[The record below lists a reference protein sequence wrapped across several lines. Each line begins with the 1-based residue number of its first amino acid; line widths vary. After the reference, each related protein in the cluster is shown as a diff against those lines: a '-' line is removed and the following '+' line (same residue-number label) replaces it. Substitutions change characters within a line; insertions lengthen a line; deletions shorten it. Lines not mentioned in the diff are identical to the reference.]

1 MGSLMTSRKKK
12 VLLVT
17 GIILAV
23 FVIAVTAFIFLADI
37 NSYRPGIESA
47 ASDALGM
54 DVRINGKMGITL
66 VPGFGLSLR
75 DVHIRNEGVDVI
87 SAEKVIIGLNIIPLL
102 RREIMIRE
110 FGFIKPDF
118 HLESDKT
125 GKFNFEPLLKN
136 AGQDHAHHAPFQV
149 KKFGFSEGHLLYT
162 DKKAGGITELK
173 DCNLT
178 MKDFLYGVNGQT
190 DPFKN
195 ISFSGRMTC
204 AKIKTKNAEVS
215 NLRFD
220 IKGKEGIVDI
230 EQLTMDFFG
239 GKEKGKIVIDM
250 TKDIPHLRI
259 QYTASKFRFEKFFER
274 LSQKKII
281 KGEMNFSLD
290 LSMKGKSFDE
300 MKRTIDGEASLQGDN
315 LLLYNLDLDRLI
327 SKIEESQNFSLIDV
341 GAFFLAGPLGT
352 LLTKGYD
359 FAGAYMETGGGEGA
373 VRRLVSRWKIR
384 HGVAE
389 AEDVALS
396 TGHNRIALM
405 GRLDF
410 VGERFDDV
418 TEAVVDAKGCVK
430 FSQKIN
436 GPFRNPRVE
445 KGSPVK
451 SVIGPVVKLFEKTER
466 LFKGGKC
473 TVFYAGSVKHPE

>member
-1 MGSLMTSRKKK
+1 MTSRKKR

-23 FVIAVTAFIFLADI
+23 LAIVAIAFIFLIDI

-47 ASDALGM
+47 ASAALGM

-66 VPGFGLSLR
+66 IPGLGLSLR

-87 SAEKVIIGLNIIPLL
+87 SAEKVMIGLNLIPLL

-118 HLESDKT
+118 HLESDKK
-125 GKFNFEPLLKN
+125 GKFNFEQLLKN
-136 AGQDHAHHAPFQV
+136 LGQEHAHHATFKV
-149 KKFGFSEGHLLYT
+149 KGFGLSEGHLLYT
-162 DKKAGGITELK
+162 DKKSGGITELK
-173 DCNLT
+173 DCDLT
-178 MKDFLYGVNGQT
+178 MKDFFYGVHGQT
-190 DPFKN
+190 DPFKD
-195 ISFSGRMTC
+195 ISFSGHMSC
-204 AKIKTKNAEVS
+204 GKIKTKNAEVS
-215 NLRFD
+215 NLRFEV
-220 IKGKEGIVDI
+220 KGKEGIVDI
-230 EQLTMDFFG
+230 DPLTMDFFG
-239 GKEKGKIVIDM
+239 GKEKGRIIIDM

-281 KGEMNFSLD
+281 KGEMNFFLD

-300 MKRTIDGEASLQGDN
+300 MKRSSDGEASLQGDN

-327 SKIEESQNFSLIDV
+327 SKIEESQNFSFIDV
-341 GAFFLAGPLGT
+341 GAFFFAGPLGT

-359 FAGAYMETGGGEGA
+359 FAGAYIETGGGEGDI
-373 VRRLVSRWKIR
+373 RRLVSQWKIR

-396 TGHNRIALM
+396 TRHNRIALK

-410 VGERFDDV
+410 VGERFDNV
-418 TEAVVDAKGCVK
+418 TEAVLDAKGCVK

-436 GPFRNPRVE
+436 GPFSNPRVE
-445 KGSPVK
+445 KVSPVK
-451 SVIGPVVKLFEKTER
+451 SVVGPVISLLEKTKRLFE
-466 LFKGGKC
+466 GGKC